1 MNLGEFLISLVI
13 VVAITYMF
21 EKYIDYK
28 KKGK

>member
-1 MNLGEFLISLVI
+1 MNFGEFLISLVI

-28 KKGK
+28 KGK